1 MLRLLKDRNQSA
13 SNSEIL
19 SVAFEPIQKFIAS
32 SAFEEPVMVFKYPY
46 MKLFKKIIHREKLPE
61 MDQENALIYMKQT
74 GKIDE
79 SQLDKLEAIEN
90 KELKIKGEILT
101 ATQVLFSYNGQNL
114 IIGYSNGDLLIYNT
128 RTWKKVIEL
137 QLKTKIISARFIDA
151 GKTLL
156 VNLENW
162 DVIFIEPTN
171 WKISEMKKVK
181 TANLGEILV
190 NNDRSNLFLVIDN
203 KRILILDYKTEKEI
217 HRLKAHNSGI
227 NMIRLS
233 PDQKILASCGNDSK
247 ISLFDVESGE
257 LLSYLIGHTDEVH
270 SFVFSQNGD
279 FLVSSSEDY
288 SIRLWDTA
296 TYKCVKVMQNTP
308 AAFAMNSYPQHLVL
322 GNVEGEIM
330 TFRMY

>member
-1 MLRLLKDRNQSA
+1 MRLLKDRNQNA
-13 SNSEIL
+13 SSSEII
-19 SVAFEPIQKFIAS
+19 SIAFDPIRKIIAS
-32 SAFEEPVMVFKYPY
+32 SAFEEPVLIHRYPY

-101 ATQVLFSYNGQNL
+101 ATQVLFTSNGQSL

-128 RTWKKVIEL
+128 RTWKKTKEF
-137 QLKTKIISARFIDA
+137 QLNAKIIATRFINSEES
-151 GKTLL
+151 LL
-156 VNLENW
+156 VNLANW
-162 DVIFIEPTN
+162 DLIFINPTK
-171 WKISEMKKVK
+171 WEISETKKVK

-190 NNDRSNLFLVIDN
+190 NDDRSNLFLIIDN
-203 KRILILDYKTEKEI
+203 KRIVILDYKKEEEI
-217 HRLKAHNSGI
+217 HRMKAHNSGI
-227 NMIRLS
+227 NMMRLS
-233 PDQKILASCGNDSK
+233 PNQKILATCGNDSK
-247 ISLFDVESGE
+247 ISMFDVESGE
-257 LLSYLIGHTDEVH
+257 LISYLIGHTDEVH
-270 SFVFSQNGD
+270 SFAFSQNGD

-296 TYKCVKVMQNTP
+296 TFKCVKVMQNIP
-308 AAFAMNSYPQHLVL
+308 AAFAMSSYPQHLIL
-322 GNVEGEIM
+322 GNVEGEVM

>member
-13 SNSEIL
+13 SSSEIL

-101 ATQVLFSYNGQNL
+101 ATQVLFSSNGQNL

-128 RTWKKVIEL
+128 RTWKKVKEL
-137 QLKTKIISARFIDA
+137 QLKIKIISARFIDA

-156 VNLENW
+156 VNLANW
-162 DVIFIEPTN
+162 DIIFIDPTN
-171 WKISEMKKVK
+171 WKISETKKVK

-203 KRILILDYKTEKEI
+203 KRVLMLDYKTEEEI

-270 SFVFSQNGD
+270 SFSFSQNGD

-296 TYKCVKVMQNTP
+296 TYKCVKVMQNIP
-308 AAFAMNSYPQHLVL
+308 AAFTMNIYPQHLVL
-322 GNVEGEIM
+322 GNVEGEVM